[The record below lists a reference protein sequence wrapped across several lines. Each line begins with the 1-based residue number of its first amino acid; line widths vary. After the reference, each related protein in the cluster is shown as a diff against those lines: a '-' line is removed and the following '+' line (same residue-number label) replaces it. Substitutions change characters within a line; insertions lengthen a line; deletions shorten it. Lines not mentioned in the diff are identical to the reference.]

1 MLSLRSL
8 SLAFVLFAS
17 FPALAGEEVIVAL
30 APIAVHAAGEDSTYL
45 SQGLGE
51 MLSARLE
58 QFDGIRVVPIEAGE
72 ADALAAARSA
82 GADYVLYGSF
92 TRFGE
97 GASLDLQCAATAE
110 GAGDTRRVFIQA
122 GLVSDI
128 IPKLDTLAEKVA
140 RFSMSG
146 EASRRRATTDSAA
159 KTTDLAD
166 LRRRVDALEERVF
179 APAAGTSASE

>member
-1 MLSLRSL
+1 MSLRSL

-17 FPALAGEEVIVAL
+17 LPALAVEEVIVAL
-30 APIAVHAAGEDSTYL
+30 APIAVHAAGKESTYL
-45 SQGLGE
+45 SRGLSE

-97 GASLDLQCAATAE
+97 GASLDLQCMATAE
-110 GAGDTRRVFIQA
+110 GA
-122 GLVSDI
+122 
-128 IPKLDTLAEKVA
+128 AEK
-140 RFSMSG
+140 
-146 EASRRRATTDSAA
+146 
-159 KTTDLAD
+159 K
-166 LRRRVDALEERVF
+166 
-179 APAAGTSASE
+179 

>member
-1 MLSLRSL
+1 MSLRSL

-17 FPALAGEEVIVAL
+17 LPALAVEEVVVAL
-30 APIAVHAAGEDSTYL
+30 APIAVHAAGEDSSYL
-45 SQGLGE
+45 SRGLGE

-58 QFDGIRVVPIEAGE
+58 QFDGIRVVPIESGE
-72 ADALAAARSA
+72 GDAVAAARSA

-97 GASLDLQCAATAE
+97 GASLDLQCVATAE
-110 GAGDTRRVFIQA
+110 GSGDARRVFIQA

-140 RFSMSG
+140 RFSISG
-146 EASRRRATTDSAA
+146 EASRRRATTDGAPETA
-159 KTTDLAD
+159 RLAD
-166 LRRRVDALEERVF
+166 LTRRVDALEERVF
-179 APAAGTSASE
+179 APASETTASE